1 MTGIVIPDGGTIG
14 SASDTDALTITNTGV
29 VKASQS
35 IATGTIKDATGANNS
50 ISIATNGKPTF
61 SAGIANTGTID
72 AGTLGS
78 SVVVPASIGGSMVL
92 LSSGSASDSS
102 SIEFS
107 GINNYSGYSKLVFI
121 IDKIV
126 PASDDVSFQA
136 RIAFSGTSFKDAS
149 YKTFNH
155 RFSTNGSV
163 TGDSGYSSASGV
175 MINNHG
181 VNGGTGNP
189 HGISGTIT
197 LHNAWHTSQEKYM
210 QNDLVFMDNSGYIL
224 TSIGAGTYEGSDQT
238 DGITAVSFGFYG
250 SGYIHTGNI
259 YMFGIKNA

>member
-1 MTGIVIPDGGTIG
+1 MTSILKTDEIQSQNGGSVVKMQTLKHPSSSGNNITLDGSNNVSLGGTL
-14 SASDTDALTITNTGV
+14 S
-29 VKASQS
+29 
-35 IATGTIKDATGANNS
+35 
-50 ISIATNGKPTF
+50 
-61 SAGIANTGTID
+61 

-126 PASDDVSFQA
+126 PYSDNVAFQA
-136 RIAFSGTSFKDAS
+136 RIAFSGTSYKTAS
-149 YKTFNH
+149 YKTFSH
-155 RFSTNGSV
+155 RYSTNGSI
-163 TGDSGYSSASGV
+163 TGDSGFSTASGV

-189 HGISGTIT
+189 HGVSGTVT

-210 QNDLVFMDNSGYIL
+210 QNDLVFMDNGGYII

-250 SGYIHTGNI
+250 SGSIHTGNI